1 MICIFA
7 EKFDVGIKIVA
18 ALGDFSFHGTKIT
31 SNNIEKYK
39 AKLEKEIKP
48 NGYVDI
54 TYNGRDYA
62 VTWASGHLCSLK
74 QAKDYNPDYLKWSNI
89 PVPFFPERYEIKVKE
104 QIDMKT
110 HRPTGKP
117 DPWTCRQ
124 LKIVKKLFQECD
136 YIINATDDD
145 REGELIFAY
154 VYQIL
159 GVKKP
164 YKRVIFDSQTQEGY
178 IKAFSNLKDSSDV
191 KNVEY
196 AGRARAIADWVVGAN
211 LSVLMSLKYG
221 GFGKDSLISIG
232 RVQTPTLNLLV
243 QRELEIRNFKSHPFW
258 YITATFKNKD
268 GEKYSA
274 KHEISQIE
282 NKKDVETLFNKING
296 KPGTVVKYDKTKKT
310 KDVPMLYNLAN
321 LSIDSNRK
329 YGISANNTL
338 AIVQE
343 LYMAGFVSY
352 PRTES
357 TCLTDDMKDVVD
369 ETIDMLSELPEYK
382 KYISAVNKKDR
393 NYTNRH
399 FNSKKVESHFAI
411 IPTNKKPEGLSED
424 QKKVYD
430 LIAKSLIR
438 IIYKPAVLEDTK
450 IITEVEGEKFKSS
463 GTVVKDP
470 QWLAVDALTNENF
483 LPNLSVGE
491 IVNGA
496 YEIKEG
502 KTEPPSRY
510 TDASLMAAMATAGK
524 NIKDKDL
531 RQVLEETNNGGIGRG
546 STRSAI
552 IETVVTRYATRKGKS
567 IIPSEKAIKLIE
579 ILPVDEL
586 KSATLTA
593 EWEQRLDKIAKGE
606 DTLTA
611 FTKDMETETSK
622 WCAKIKAD
630 NSGTKL
636 VSESSNNELLS
647 INCPVCGKPMKKLP
661 WGWSCSAYNKEDENS
676 CKFAVGY
683 SIAGAKL
690 SDRDISDLLL
700 NKRTKLI
707 NNFKSKSG
715 KTFSAFLLLSD
726 ENKIQF
732 SFNSENTCPKC
743 NSPIEVNKSFW
754 KCSNKSCDFILWN
767 SVAGKNLSD
776 KDRDALLN
784 NKQTRLIKGFKSKAG
799 KSFDAYLSLDE
810 NYKIKFVFPKK

>member
-39 AKLEKEIKP
+39 SKLEKEIKP

-54 TYNGRDYA
+54 TYKGENYA

-74 QAKDYNPDYLKWSNI
+74 QAKDYNPEYLHWDKI
-89 PVPFFPERYEIKVKE
+89 PIPFYPEKYEIKIKE

-110 HRPTGKP
+110 RRPTGKP
-117 DPWTCRQ
+117 DPWTYRQ
-124 LKIVKKLFQECD
+124 LKIIKQLFQNCT

-154 VYQIL
+154 VYQLL

-178 IKAFSNLKDSSDV
+178 IKAFANLKNASEV
-191 KNVEY
+191 KNTEY

-221 GFGKDSLISIG
+221 GYGKDSLISIG

-243 QRELEIRNFKSHPFW
+243 QRELEIKNFKSHPFW
-258 YITATFKNKD
+258 YVIAAFQNDK
-268 GEKYSA
+268 GERYLA
-274 KHEISQIE
+274 KHEITQIE
-282 NKKDVETLFNKING
+282 NKKDAELLLNKING
-296 KPGTVVKYDKTKKT
+296 KPGKIIKYDKNKKT
-310 KDVPMLYNLAN
+310 KEVPMLYNLAN
-321 LSIDSNRK
+321 LSIDTNRK

-357 TCLTDDMKDVVD
+357 TCLTDDMKDIVD
-369 ETIDMLSELPEYK
+369 ETIDMLAEMPEYN
-382 KYISAVNKKDR
+382 KYISPVKKAER

-411 IPTNKKPEGLSED
+411 IPTNKKPENLTSD
-424 QKKVYD
+424 QKNVYD

-438 IIYKPAVLEDTK
+438 IIYKPAILEDTK
-450 IITEVEGEKFKSS
+450 IVTEVEGEKFKSS
-463 GTVVKDP
+463 GTTIKDA
-470 QWLAVDALTNENF
+470 QWLTVDALTSENM
-483 LPNLSVGE
+483 LPTLTIGE
-491 IVNGA
+491 TVKGL
-496 YEIKEG
+496 YKLKEG

-552 IETVVTRYATRKGKS
+552 IETVVSRYATRKGKS

-579 ILPVDEL
+579 ILPVEEL

-606 DTLTA
+606 DSLTA
-611 FTKDMETETSK
+611 FTQDMENETSR
-622 WCAKIKAD
+622 WCDKIKAD
-630 NSGTKL
+630 NSGVKL
-636 VSESSNNELLS
+636 TTSSSENSLLS
-647 INCPVCGKPMKKLP
+647 ISCPNCGKPMRKLP
-661 WGWSCSAYNKEDENS
+661 WGWSCSGYNKDDKDS
-676 CKFAVGY
+676 CKFAISY
-683 SIAGAKL
+683 TIAGAKL
-690 SDRDISDLLL
+690 SDKDISDLLL
-700 NKRTKLI
+700 NKKTKII
-707 NNFKSKSG
+707 NTFKSKSG
-715 KTFSAFLLLSD
+715 KTFSAFLLLSED
-726 ENKIQF
+726 NKIQF
-732 SFNSENTCPKC
+732 SFNTGFSCPKC
-743 NSPIEVNKSFW
+743 NSSIEIGNTFW

-767 SVAGKNLSD
+767 TVAGKKLSEKD
-776 KDRDALLN
+776 KKELLN
-784 NKQTRLIKGFKSKAG
+784 KKQTRLIKGFSSKSG
-799 KSFDAYLSLDE
+799 KSFDAYLTLDE